1 MNFVNIIII
10 FVYIYLL
17 YCQINREDTG
27 SIIILTLVVLFALW
41 YNRRYRAFELFE
53 VQGDY
58 ANIPETK
65 IDPEYVPE
73 VFPGLLAD
81 RVKNYDGLC
90 LKTGNTE
97 SWSHDPNNLPLL
109 SNDELYVVQGNAVP
123 SVQYQT
129 NEDHLI
135 GPPINGFEGG
145 PEKMF
150 MLANNLSAPECCP
163 STFADSTGCVCTTD
177 AQRDYIALRGGNGVG
192 CAL

>member
-1 MNFVNIIII
+1 MNFVNIIIV

-17 YCQINREDTG
+17 YCQINRDDTG
-27 SIIILTLVVLFALW
+27 SIVILTGVVILSLW

-53 VQGDY
+53 VTDNY
-58 ANIPETK
+58 ANIEETTVS
-65 IDPEYVPE
+65 ENFVPE
-73 VFPGLLAD
+73 VFPGLLAS

-97 SWSHDPNNLPLL
+97 SWSHEPSWPLL
-109 SNDELYVVQGNAVP
+109 NNDELYVVQGNAVP
-123 SVQYQT
+123 AVQYQT
-129 NEDHLI
+129 SDENLT

-150 MLANNLSAPECCP
+150 MFANNISSPECCP

-177 AQRDYIALRGGNGVG
+177 AQRDYFAQRGGNAVG

>member
-17 YCQINREDTG
+17 YCQINRDDTG
-27 SIIILTLVVLFALW
+27 SIVILTAIVLFCLW
-41 YNRRYRAFELFE
+41 YNRRNRVLELFD

-58 ANIPETK
+58 ANLEETTVY
-65 IDPEYVPE
+65 ENYVPE
-73 VFPGLLAD
+73 IFPGLLAS

-97 SWSHDPNNLPLL
+97 SWSHEQDWPLL
-109 SNDELYVVQGNAVP
+109 SNNELYVVQGNGVP
-123 SVQYQT
+123 PVQYQT
-129 NEDHLI
+129 SDDNLN
-135 GPPINGFEGG
+135 GPPVNGFEGG

-150 MLANNLSAPECCP
+150 MFANNISDPECCP
-163 STFADSTGCVCTTD
+163 STFADSSGCVCTTD
-177 AQRDYIALRGGNGVG
+177 AQRDYIAQRGGNGVG